1 MNFFSTTKKILQNAD
16 TMFRMRGD
24 DFEKYVISKFYRA
37 KFLQHVQYRSRI
49 RIGK

>member
-24 DFEKYVISKFYRA
+24 DFEKYFIAKFYRVQ
-37 KFLQHVQYRSRI
+37 FLVHVWYRSRI
-49 RIGK
+49 TIGK